1 MKGSVGEV
9 LKKEGVSMD
18 PTMRALRVIAARQA
32 ALGEQGFTKAY
43 VYALT
48 HGVYPLFSERGRA

>member
-1 MKGSVGEV
+1 
-9 LKKEGVSMD
+9 MD